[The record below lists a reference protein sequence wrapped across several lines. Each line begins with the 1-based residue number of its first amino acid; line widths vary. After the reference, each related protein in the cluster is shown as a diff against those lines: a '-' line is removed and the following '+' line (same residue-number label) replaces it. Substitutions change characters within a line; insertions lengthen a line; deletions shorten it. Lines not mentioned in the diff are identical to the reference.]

1 MVNTNEYPKFFN
13 GSYSQASQES
23 FVLNVLKEKQN
34 GYYVEVGGHHAFNM
48 NNTYLLESKYKWAG
62 VSLEIDQSLSNE
74 YNFYRKNKCL
84 NVDAIT
90 FNYKDYFEKNNFPK
104 QIDYLQLDIDP
115 AINTL
120 ACLKSIPLNDYRFS
134 VITFET
140 DLYRYGLHPEYQKE
154 QQEIL
159 KSFNYRLVVENV
171 LIEGQPFED
180 WWIDKS
186 FVSLENYECFISKN
200 IEHSKLFRISY

>member
-1 MVNTNEYPKFFN
+1 MGNTNDYPKFFN

-48 NNTYLLESKYKWAG
+48 NNTYLLESKYKWTG
-62 VSLEIDQSLSNE
+62 VSLEIDQELSNK
-74 YNFYRKNKCL
+74 YNIHRKNKCL
-84 NVDAIT
+84 NVNAIT

-120 ACLKSIPLNDYRFS
+120 ACLKAIPLNDYRFS

-140 DLYRYGLHPEYQKE
+140 DLYCYGLHTEYQKE

-159 KSFNYRLVVENV
+159 KSLNYELVVENV

-186 FVSLENYECFISKN
+186 FVALENYQYMISKN
-200 IEHSKLFRISY
+200 IEHNKI